1 MHNRLYSFLKKKNEL
16 IFLLELGPRQ
26 KHIALHALTH
36 VTDKTRNEID
46 EGNYARKII
55 VDF

>member
-16 IFLLELGPRQ
+16 IILLELGPRQ
-26 KHIALHALTH
+26 KYIALHALTH